1 MNNDIVTK
9 LQKILNLA
17 KSSNQGERDAAMERA
32 AALAAKHNIDL
43 AFIPAQTGKE
53 KAKEDFA
60 QTRYSS
66 GARSSVCQSFVST
79 ILMEFFNVKIV
90 KTGNRN
96 YGISY
101 IFLGRRSQVDFAL
114 YVQDFLREHMMTS
127 WNTYQTTNKI
137 KTDYRYTYLHSFW
150 KGLSAKLKSIQEKTE
165 NETFVALPEG
175 QREQMGLVLFDE
187 ENARDA
193 FMHLMFPDLKKG
205 PPPAKKKYFY
215 DEKLIRAG
223 YQAGHETNI
232 SMPLNT

>member
-1 MNNDIVTK
+1 MSNDIVAK

-43 AFIPAQTGKE
+43 AFISAQTGKE
-53 KAKEDFA
+53 KDKEEFA

-66 GARSSVCQSFVST
+66 GARSSVCQSFVTS
-79 ILMEFFNVKIV
+79 ILLEFFNVRIV

-96 YGISY
+96 CGISY

-127 WNTYQTTNKI
+127 WNTYQTTHKI

-150 KGLSAKLKSIQEKTE
+150 KGLSAKLKSIQEKAE
-165 NETFVALPEG
+165 KEAFVALPEG
-175 QREQMGLVLFDE
+175 QREQMGLVLYNE

-193 FMHLMFPDLKKG
+193 FVNSIFPELKKG
-205 PPPAKKKYFY
+205 PPAAKKKYFY

-232 SMPLNT
+232 AMPLNT